1 MNSDNEDSIHDFLQ
15 SQITDIPL
23 SLNNELSNMGV
34 RFNHR
39 DDFEEITTFIDE
51 FIDGNNVNRYIVL
64 PGIRGVG
71 KTTIL
76 FQVYDY
82 LMNQKNINPEQILY
96 FSCEELNKIEDC
108 DIYDTIKYYLK
119 TFHNSSLLTLD
130 EKIFLLIDES
140 HFDKD
145 WSISGKIITDK
156 SKNIF
161 AIFTG
166 SSAIN
171 LEYNAEAARRMI
183 RYPITPLNY
192 SQHLKLKYNYHTD
205 ISNDLIDLVFNGNV
219 ENAIMKEKQVNR
231 DLLNLKNYNSMD
243 WNNYFKFGGFPSVMH
258 DTNHR
263 NASKKLYYSV
273 ESVITKDLGTMNNLT
288 ANTQTN
294 ALRLMKFLAEK
305 YPGDI
310 SQNALANKIKTSAGS
325 VNTIMGLLEKTHLIF
340 HTEPYSGANSRAKR
354 SWQYYFATP
363 SIMHA
368 INTKFGFSSINLTE
382 YEGILLETLVGSN
395 LVNLKNSEQ
404 FFEFSIFYDTHKVK
418 KQRVDFIIKKE
429 FDEVIPIEV
438 GHGDKDTNQIKDAIR
453 RYKASYG
460 IIISDTTKTIKKV
473 DNIIFVPIKTFS
485 LM

>member
-1 MNSDNEDSIHDFLQ
+1 MNSDNEDSIYDFLQ

-23 SLNNELSNMGV
+23 SLNNELSNMGAK
-34 RFNHR
+34 FNHR

-64 PGIRGVG
+64 PGIGGVG

-108 DIYDTIKYYLK
+108 DIYDTIKYYIK

-145 WSISGKIITDK
+145 WSISGKLITDK

-171 LEYNAEAARRMI
+171 LEYNAETARRMI

-219 ENAIMKEKQVNR
+219 ENAIIKEK
-231 DLLNLKNYNSMD
+231 
-243 WNNYFKFGGFPSVMH
+243 
-258 DTNHR
+258 
-263 NASKKLYYSV
+263 
-273 ESVITKDLGTMNNLT
+273 
-288 ANTQTN
+288 
-294 ALRLMKFLAEK
+294 
-305 YPGDI
+305 
-310 SQNALANKIKTSAGS
+310 
-325 VNTIMGLLEKTHLIF
+325 
-340 HTEPYSGANSRAKR
+340 
-354 SWQYYFATP
+354 
-363 SIMHA
+363 
-368 INTKFGFSSINLTE
+368 
-382 YEGILLETLVGSN
+382 
-395 LVNLKNSEQ
+395 
-404 FFEFSIFYDTHKVK
+404 
-418 KQRVDFIIKKE
+418 
-429 FDEVIPIEV
+429 
-438 GHGDKDTNQIKDAIR
+438 
-453 RYKASYG
+453 
-460 IIISDTTKTIKKV
+460 
-473 DNIIFVPIKTFS
+473 
-485 LM
+485 